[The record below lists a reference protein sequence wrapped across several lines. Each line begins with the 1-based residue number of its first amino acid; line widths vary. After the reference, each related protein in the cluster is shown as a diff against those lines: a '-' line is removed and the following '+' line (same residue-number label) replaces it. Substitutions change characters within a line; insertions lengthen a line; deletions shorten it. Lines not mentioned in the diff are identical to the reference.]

1 MRVLKL
7 KRFHKPNKLSSNHP
21 EKSYQEIRAKISIEN
36 NQFYLYKVLKKI
48 ASVMMMMMMMMTD
61 HPITQK
67 KSLPLISLK
76 NLKIDQA
83 LHIVKLTR

>member
-36 NQFYLYKVLKKI
+36 NQFYQYKVLKKI
-48 ASVMMMMMMMMTD
+48 ASVMMMMTD

-67 KSLPLISLK
+67 NSLPLISLK

>member
-7 KRFHKPNKLSSNHP
+7 KRFHTPNKLSSNHP

-36 NQFYLYKVLKKI
+36 NQFYQYKVLKKI
-48 ASVMMMMMMMMTD
+48 ASVMMMMTD

-67 KSLPLISLK
+67 NSLPLISLK